1 MNCDQAYAIFIVF
14 KKIDLAQALHEEV
27 LLFDEDLAELLK
39 TGKSILLSDNRI

>member
-1 MNCDQAYAIFIVF
+1 MNCDQAYAISIVF

-27 LLFDEDLAELLK
+27 LLFDEDLSELLK